1 MVPMESGH
9 NRLTGSTSE
18 EVPQEGEDCS
28 MKSHVGLDV
37 HSKSSVF
44 AIQNERGEEGGRGEV
59 PTSLEGFS

>member
-9 NRLTGSTSE
+9 NRLTESTSE
-18 EVPQEGEDCS
+18 EVPQEGEDS
-28 MKSHVGLDV
+28 PMEPDVELDV

-44 AIQNERGEEGGRGEV
+44 VIQNERGEEGGRGEV